1 MKIEY
6 IFLGLILAIYI
17 VYKIKFGKMQKE
29 KRLIKKEKREI
40 QRESRAIARE
50 NKMLRKK
57 ADVGGIIFTLILGIL
72 YIPFSM
78 FSTFGIMMFD
88 DMSAENIL
96 YSDAITSIFTYMP
109 IICLISIISALVLR
123 IRHRS
128 VLAAFAQLIPIIIF
142 ICSIAVIIWFN

>member
-17 VYKIKFGKMQKE
+17 VYKIKFGRIQKE
-29 KRLIKKEKREI
+29 KRLIKKEKREM
-40 QRESRAIARE
+40 QREKRAIARE

-57 ADVGGIIFTLILGIL
+57 ADVGGIIFTLILGII

-78 FSTFGIMMFD
+78 LNTFGIVMFD
-88 DMSAENIL
+88 DLSAENVPYANII
-96 YSDAITSIFTYMP
+96 ASIFTYMP
-109 IICLISIISALVLR
+109 IICLISIISALVFR

-128 VLAAFAQLIPIIIF
+128 ILAAFTQVTPIIIF